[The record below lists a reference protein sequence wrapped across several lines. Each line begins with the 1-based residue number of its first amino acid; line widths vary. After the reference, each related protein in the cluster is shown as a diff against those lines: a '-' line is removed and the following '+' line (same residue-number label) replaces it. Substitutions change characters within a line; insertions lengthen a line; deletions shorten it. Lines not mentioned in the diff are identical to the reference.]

1 MVNEMELS
9 RLEAFCA
16 VAKEKNFTAAAAR
29 LFRTQPAISQAVAA
43 LEADLDEKLF
53 IRLGRQV
60 RLTQAGEIL
69 LAHAE
74 EAFRLL
80 DQGRRRVAALR
91 GLEAGELVVCASD
104 TTCCYVLPEVLGR
117 FRREHPGVEVR
128 LINRPSPAAAA
139 LVAGYEADLGIV
151 TLPLEHA
158 GLKTRRLILR
168 EDVAVCAPGHP
179 LASRRRAAF
188 EDLLAYPLLLL
199 DRGSNTRAYIDQR
212 LAEAGRPADVVMETG
227 SIEVIKR
234 LVRLGFGVSIVPRVS
249 VEEEVQAGLLAAVSV
264 FRRAECRH
272 LGLITPEKGTSSPAA
287 EVFVRMLDEYVAKK
301 KRL

>member
-1 MVNEMELS
+1 MEWS
-9 RLEAFCA
+9 RLEAFRA
-16 VAKEKNFTAAAAR
+16 VAREKNFTRAAAR
-29 LFRTQPAISQAVAA
+29 LFRTQPAVSQAVAA
-43 LEADLDEKLF
+43 LEADLAEKLF
-53 IRLGRQV
+53 IRQGRQV
-60 RLTQAGEIL
+60 RLTQAGEVL

-80 DQGRRRVAALR
+80 DQGRRQVAALK

-117 FRREHPGVEVR
+117 FRREHPGVEVK

-151 TLPLEHA
+151 TLPLEHG
-158 GLKTRRLILR
+158 GLRTRRLIPR
-168 EDVAVCAPGHP
+168 EDVAVCAPSHP
-179 LASRRRAAF
+179 LAKRRRAAL

-212 LAEAGRPADVVMETG
+212 LDATGRAARIVMETG

-249 VEEEVQAGLLAAVSV
+249 VLEEVQAGSLAAVSV

-272 LGLITPEKGTSSPAA
+272 LGLITPRQGTPSPAA
-287 EVFVRMLDEYVAKK
+287 EVFIRMLAEYAARK